1 MINCLTKKIKNIF
14 INLEKI
20 DIKIMKF
27 GLRISLLILVIFS
40 FVLLFNLTFLHSLLL
55 YKIGILSIKS
65 TLYFAI
71 EFIICGIVVD
81 GIKHKNI

>member
-1 MINCLTKKIKNIF
+1 MINCLAKKIKNIF

-27 GLRISLLILVIFS
+27 GLKISLLLLTIFS
-40 FVLLFNLTFLHSLLL
+40 FALLFNLTFLHSLLL
-55 YKIGILSIKS
+55 YEIGILSIKS

-81 GIKHKNI
+81 GIKYRNI